1 MAHSVFVLESAKDD
15 YREIKKYV
23 IRKFGVKVWQESNLK
38 YKEMLKNIGEFPSA
52 GLVPDEAIQLGLQG
66 LRERLVGQTRVIYE
80 VVPERVYVYMFVSTR
95 RDFMTMLADRLL
107 KAE

>member
-23 IRKFGVKVWQESNLK
+23 IQKFGVKVWQDSDLK
-38 YKEMLKNIGEFPSA
+38 YKVMLNNIGEFPVA
-52 GLVPDEAIQLGLQG
+52 GLVPDEAVQLGLQG
-66 LRERLVGQTRVIYE
+66 IRERVVGQTRVIYE
-80 VVPERVYVYMFVSTR
+80 VVSHRIYVHMFVSTR
-95 RDFMTMLADRLL
+95 HDFMAMLADRLL